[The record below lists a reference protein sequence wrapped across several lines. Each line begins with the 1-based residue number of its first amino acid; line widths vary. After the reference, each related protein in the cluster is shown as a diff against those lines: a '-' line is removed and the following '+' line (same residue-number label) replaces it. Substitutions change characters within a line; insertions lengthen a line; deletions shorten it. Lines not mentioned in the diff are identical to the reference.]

1 MWSVIV
7 VLGITFLCRTRVGAW
22 CAKYSQYS
30 WVIVPTIHKV
40 GPHGVQ
46 NIHITYGL
54 CKIYYGELK
63 AKDSVQNLLWGAST
77 QRGGVQFMG
86 SLFSSLYLAFI
97 WFVWSCW
104 HLVQYLLFKG
114 QKNTGLG
121 TLSALNRHPDQDI
134 RLPAWSFNNRRF
146 PGDDRRRK
154 LNANIWCKYEFL
166 RM

>member
-1 MWSVIV
+1 MILILILIWRGDVDCELSRSYHTYGTFNIVRYLDKVGTIICGHNRYVVIV

-97 WFVWSCW
+97 WFV
-104 HLVQYLLFKG
+104 
-114 QKNTGLG
+114 
-121 TLSALNRHPDQDI
+121 
-134 RLPAWSFNNRRF
+134 
-146 PGDDRRRK
+146 
-154 LNANIWCKYEFL
+154 
-166 RM
+166 